1 MPIIAKIPN
10 KHLMSFILLE
20 HIKNGTISEISIKEM
35 IMKKS
40 LRLVTMLA
48 TIVALSSS
56 LSAFEPKKPVCL
68 APAKPGG
75 GFDLTCRLVT
85 NSLMATKLLDKP
97 VIVNFMPGGVGAV
110 AYNHIIGQ
118 RSNDADLI
126 VAASTGSALNI
137 AQGKFGAGNT
147 VDSVKWLAA
156 LGADYGAVIVK
167 ADAKWNTLA
176 EMVADL
182 KANPK
187 GFALGSG
194 GSIGSQDWFKAAIIA
209 KLAGINPKDMKYVA
223 FEGGGEAL
231 TALLG
236 GHIQIYPGDIAEF
249 SGQLSSGKYKVLAI
263 LSEERLP
270 GQMANI
276 PTAKEQGFNAVW
288 TIWRGFYLGGNVTEE
303 EYNYWVE
310 KMQKL
315 VKTDE
320 FAKERELRGLYPFT
334 KIGKEYQEFMREEE
348 KKFQDLSREAG
359 LLK

>member
-1 MPIIAKIPN
+1 
-10 KHLMSFILLE
+10 
-20 HIKNGTISEISIKEM
+20 
-35 IMKKS
+35 MKKS
-40 LRLVTMLA
+40 LRLVTSVAAML
-48 TIVALSSS
+48 ALSSA
-56 LSAFEPKKPVCL
+56 LNAFEVSKPVCL

-75 GFDLTCRLVT
+75 GFDLSCRLVS
-85 NSLMATKLLDKP
+85 NSLSASKVISKP
-97 VIVNFMPGGVGAV
+97 MIVNFMPGGVGAV

-118 RSNDADLI
+118 RSNDAEMI

-137 AQGKFGAGNT
+137 AQGKFGAAYT
-147 VDSVKWLAA
+147 IDSVKWLAG
-156 LGADYGAVIVK
+156 LGADYGAVIVR
-167 ADAKWNTLA
+167 ADAKWNTLS

-263 LSEERLP
+263 LSDERLP

-276 PTAKEQGFNAVW
+276 PTAKEQGFDAVW
-288 TIWRGFYLGGNVTEE
+288 TIWRGFYLGPNVTQEQ
-303 EYNYWVE
+303 YDYWVD

-315 VKTDE
+315 VKTPE
-320 FAKERELRGLYPFT
+320 FEKERELRGLYPFT
-334 KIGKEYQEFMREEE
+334 KIGKEYQTFMQAEE
-348 KKFQDLSREAG
+348 KKFKELSQEAG

>member
-1 MPIIAKIPN
+1 MR
-10 KHLMSFILLE
+10 
-20 HIKNGTISEISIKEM
+20 
-35 IMKKS
+35 KS
-40 LRLVTMLA
+40 LRLVTSLA
-48 TIVALSSS
+48 AIVALSSA
-56 LSAFEPKKPVCL
+56 LNAFEVSKPVCL

-75 GFDLTCRLVT
+75 GFDLTCRLAS
-85 NSLMATKLLDKP
+85 NSFSASKTIAKP
-97 VIVNFMPGGVGAV
+97 MVVNFMPGGVGAV
-110 AYNHIIGQ
+110 AYNHVIGQ
-118 RSNDADLI
+118 RSNDGEMI

-137 AQGKFGAGNT
+137 AQGKFGANYT
-147 VDSVKWLAA
+147 VDSVRWVAA
-156 LGADYGAVIVK
+156 VGADYGAVIVK

-194 GSIGSQDWFKAAIIA
+194 GSIGSQDWMKSAIIA

-236 GHIQIYPGDIAEF
+236 NHIQIYPGDIAEF
-249 SGQLSSGKYKVLAI
+249 SGQLSSGKYKVLAV

-276 PTAKEQGFNAVW
+276 PTAKEQGFDAVW
-288 TIWRGFYLGGNVTEE
+288 RIWRGFYVGPKVTDEQ
-303 EYNYWVE
+303 YNYWVD
-310 KMQKL
+310 KFQKL
-315 VKTDE
+315 SQTEE

-334 KIGKEYQEFMREEE
+334 LVGKEYQTFMKEEE
-348 KKFQDLSREAG
+348 KKFKALAQEAG
-359 LLK
+359 LIQ

>member
-1 MPIIAKIPN
+1 MC
-10 KHLMSFILLE
+10 
-20 HIKNGTISEISIKEM
+20 IK
-35 IMKKS
+35 
-40 LRLVTMLA
+40 LRLVTSFA
-48 TIVALSSS
+48 AIVALSSA
-56 LSAFEPKKPVCL
+56 LNAFEVSKPVCL

-75 GFDLTCRLVT
+75 GFDLTCRLAS
-85 NSLMATKLLDKP
+85 NSLSASKTITKP
-97 VIVNFMPGGVGAV
+97 MTVNFMPGGVGAV

-118 RSNDADLI
+118 RPNDAEMI

-137 AQGKFGAGNT
+137 AQGKFGANNN
-147 VDSVKWLAA
+147 VDSVKWVAA
-156 LGADYGAVIVK
+156 VGADYGAVIVK

-194 GSIGSQDWFKAAIIA
+194 GSIGSQDWMKAAIIA

-236 GHIQIYPGDIAEF
+236 NHIQIYPGDIAEF
-249 SGQLSSGKYKVLAI
+249 SGQLSSGKYKVLAV
-263 LSEERLP
+263 LSDERLP

-276 PTAKEQGFNAVW
+276 PTAKEQGFDAVW
-288 TIWRGFYLGGNVTEE
+288 RIWRGFYVGPKVTDEQ
-303 EYNYWVE
+303 YNYWVDTF
-310 KMQKL
+310 KKL
-315 VKTDE
+315 SQTEE

-334 KIGKEYQEFMREEE
+334 LVGKEYQTFMQEEE
-348 KKFQDLSREAG
+348 KKFKALAQEAG
-359 LLK
+359 LIQ

>member
-1 MPIIAKIPN
+1 
-10 KHLMSFILLE
+10 MS
-20 HIKNGTISEISIKEM
+20 
-35 IMKKS
+35 KS
-40 LRLVTMLA
+40 FRLVTSLA
-48 TIVALSSS
+48 AIVALSSA
-56 LSAFEPKKPVCL
+56 LNAFDVSKPVCL

-75 GFDLTCRLVT
+75 GFDLTCRLVS
-85 NSLMATKLLDKP
+85 NSLSASKVIEKP
-97 VIVNFMPGGVGAV
+97 MIVNFMPGGVGAV
-110 AYNHIIGQ
+110 AYNHVIGQ
-118 RSNDADLI
+118 RSNDPEMI

-137 AQGKFGAGNT
+137 AQGKFGANYT

-236 GHIQIYPGDIAEF
+236 NHIQIYPGDIAEF

-270 GQMANI
+270 GVMANI
-276 PTAKEQGFNAVW
+276 PTAKEQGYDAVW
-288 TIWRGFYLGGNVTEE
+288 TIWRGFYLGPNVTEE
-303 EYNYWVE
+303 QYNYWVE
-310 KMQKL
+310 KIQKL
-315 VKTDE
+315 VKTPE
-320 FAKERELRGLYPFT
+320 FEKERELRGLYPFT
-334 KIGKEYQEFMREEE
+334 KIGKEYQSFMQEEE
-348 KKFQDLSREAG
+348 KKFKELTKEAG
-359 LLK
+359 LIK